1 MNKFAIGLGA
11 LLLAAP
17 SVMAQAEAP
26 KTEKAPKAAKAG
38 ARREKGTAHVRVLHA
53 LVDAPAADIYLDD
66 KKVAE
71 NIAFKTISDY
81 LQIDSGKT
89 NVKIT
94 ANGKTDALL
103 TGSFTATK
111 DAHVTVAAYGTTGKA
126 MILSQNDNTG
136 KADEKKARVRVF
148 HLVPDGPAVDV
159 TTPSTRAKSGA
170 SNVLKQLA
178 YGKSATKLMA
188 PGKLTLQLR
197 ADGKVLK
204 EATDVTLEAG
214 KRYAIFAVGKPDAIE
229 LIVKPAGK

>member
-1 MNKFAIGLGA
+1 MNKFIVGLGA

-17 SVMAQAEAP
+17 SAMAQAEVG
-26 KTEKAPKAAKAG
+26 TAKVAKP
-38 ARREKGTAHVRVLHA
+38 ARTATKRVKGTAHVRILHA

-94 ANGKTDALL
+94 PNGKTDALL

-111 DAHVTVAAYGTTGKA
+111 DAHLTVAAYGTTGKA

-136 KADEKKARVRVF
+136 KTDEKKARLRAF
-148 HLVPDGPAVDV
+148 HLVADAPTASL

-170 SNVLKQLA
+170 SNVIKTLQ

-188 PGKLTLQLR
+188 PGKITLQLR

-214 KRYAIFAVGKPDAIE
+214 KRYAVFAVGKPDAIE